1 MPSESAMGGDV
12 NHDGVGFDV
21 GTSQGA
27 SAYTSTNGGD
37 DNATNV

>member
-21 GTSQGA
+21 GTSQGPDM
-27 SAYTSTNGGD
+27 SAYNGGD